1 MNHQDN
7 SPSNNPTQATGGP
20 QQSDVT
26 INQLRR
32 QLSDAHARN
41 TKLAEVLQRSRA
53 ELAEV
58 HSKMLELLAPPS
70 TYGVVMDYA
79 GGSTCEVFTSNR
91 QMRLTVTAEVE
102 AAHHDGTQPLGGG
115 DLVRI
120 ADGAVVIEHCGQ
132 LTHGETARVAEIL
145 PATPLL
151 ADAPRAATSVP
162 TSVADAYVPDVCVPT
177 TAFRI
182 AVQDSQGGMHMLLPG
197 RALQERLAG
206 EEAAHPEQSTD
217 DRGLGANSASER
229 GACTNS
235 TGELGVGDLSVG
247 DLVLIDRKAGVVLEK
262 VPTTDVAELALEEV
276 PTTSYDDIGG
286 LDDQIHIIR
295 DSVEL
300 PFLEPEL
307 FAQFNLT
314 PPRGL
319 LLYGP
324 PGCGKTLIAKAVAH
338 SLASRLDGNGKS
350 YFLNVKGPELL
361 NKFVGETERIIR
373 QIFARARELSA
384 SGNPVVVFFDEMES
398 IFRTRGSGISSDTET
413 TIVPQLLTEL
423 DGVEAA
429 SRVIVIGAT
438 NREDLIDPALLRP
451 GRLDIKVRVNRP
463 DKAAAR
469 DILRRHLGTGIP
481 LAAPMDELITA
492 TVDALWAD
500 VPVAEL
506 IVAGSVASGS
516 SSRSAA
522 LSGSHTASGSTTG
535 GASGCS
541 TGAVEETATVTVFHQ
556 DFVSGAMLANIVDR
570 AKQLAVKD
578 IINARDQGLFSAA
591 GSAAG
596 SADGDHPK
604 AELGVGVPHLLA
616 AVAAERAEHVALP
629 EGVDS
634 ATWMNL
640 HLRHIPRLAGLTIIG
655 QRSIDPIQG

>member
-1 MNHQDN
+1 MNHHDN
-7 SPSNNPTQATGGP
+7 SPSNNPTPATGGP

-41 TKLAEVLQRSRA
+41 AKLAEVLQRSRA

-70 TYGVVMDYA
+70 TYGVVMEYA

-151 ADAPRAATSVP
+151 ADAPRAATSAP
-162 TSVADAYVPDVCVPT
+162 ASVADACVPT

-206 EEAAHPEQSTD
+206 GEAAHPEQSTG
-217 DRGLGANSASER
+217 DRGVNSNSA
-229 GACTNS
+229 
-235 TGELGVGDLSVG
+235 GELGVGDLSAGDLSVG

-338 SLASRLDGNGKS
+338 SLASRLDGDGKS

-469 DILRRHLGTGIP
+469 DILRRHLNTGIP

-506 IVAGSVASGS
+506 IVAGSVAPGS
-516 SSRSAA
+516 ASRSAA

-535 GASGCS
+535 GASGRATGSVPS
-541 TGAVEETATVTVFHQ
+541 TVEETETVTVFHQ

-578 IINARDQGLFSAA
+578 IINARDQGLLGDS
-591 GSAAG
+591 GSPAVETDEG
-596 SADGDHPK
+596 RPQS
-604 AELGVGVPHLLA
+604 ELGVSVRHLLA

-634 ATWMNL
+634 ATWLNL

-655 QRSIDPIQG
+655 QRSIDPAG